1 VLEHTGI
8 APALIYS
15 DHLTLAIMKKVVL
28 NHPSAHGKV
37 TKQKQNSG
45 RFYQWPALCLMVFLA
60 LLANRTKAQ
69 WIQQGPGPSKNGQ
82 VEGITD
88 REIVG
93 AVNCVTPHPTNANVL
108 YVGGVN
114 GGVWRTDNAT
124 AARPVWGFISPEFA
138 SQSIGA
144 LEFDPTDATNLTL
157 VAANGRTS
165 SFNSIGSG
173 NRGIYRTTT
182 GTGPWTNI
190 DVGGTFANRDITGIA
205 ARGATIVLSSTSGGI
220 WRTTNTGGVWTQLST
235 VAASGLPAGGSFDL
249 VGDPLDNTIL
259 YAHAGTGANAGIYK
273 STNTGESWTRVS
285 NAAMNTDIA
294 AAGNV
299 ELAVGRSNNVYAAI
313 VQGGRLSDVYRSG
326 DGGGAGGWTSLDI
339 PTTTETGTVFGIHV
353 GGQGNNHLSLAAD
366 PVNANVVY
374 IGGDRQPWA
383 SEPNTLGTF
392 FPNASGANDFSGRLF
407 RINASLA
414 PGSQFAAITHVGT
427 AGNSAPHADSRDM
440 DFDANGDMIEGDD
453 GGVYKQ
459 SSPADATG
467 NWTSLVGNLNVTE
480 IHSIDWDANANI
492 IISGA
497 QDNGIPQQEFPGN
510 SRWSSVSTGDGGD
523 VSVDDISSAIT
534 SVRYSSAQ
542 NLSNFRRRVYT
553 PGNTFVSQTFP
564 ALTDIATGMPIANG
578 FSFVTPVKLNSQNGA
593 RMLIAANGA
602 LFESA
607 DGGSTASNIG
617 AFTVNNFGQDA
628 LAYGAVGNAN
638 IIYAGV
644 GATVRIRTAAAPA
657 AFTTSATYTGG
668 QVQGIAMDPDDAQSA
683 YVIDN
688 TRVFETSNSGGA
700 WTERTGNLGT
710 FNPGTLR
717 SIAYIPT
724 STDDILAVGTDLGVF
739 IAPGPAFN
747 VWARLGTNFP
757 NVGVYDL
764 EYDRKDSLLVAGTM
778 GRGAWTISF
787 AERGTVDVAL
797 VLDYSGSMLSPACPT
812 CAPKVDVL
820 KDAVE
825 IFMRLW
831 KELAVA
837 NDRIGAVYFR
847 TNVNQ
852 YEEGGTMLL
861 PVIDKTDAVI
871 NDVRAQTASN
881 LTALGGGLQSAINQL
896 TTVARPRNI
905 ILFTDG
911 MQNVNPGVV
920 YPSLNI
926 QNGVYSS
933 NSNISATTPA
943 TVLNPALGIKINT
956 IGVGA
961 TSAFESQLADIA
973 TGTNGITKITT
984 APDEAL
990 RRFFVEELVDVLRNY
1005 SPQLVDYRKGATAAG
1020 TATASFSPAVATEN
1034 FSINRTPKKVILK
1047 VSYQR
1052 GDDMSISIYKGST
1065 DVTRLA
1071 SIVNGSF
1078 YKIFT
1083 FPFARL
1089 ALFQGPAYD
1098 GPWQVRMNSGK
1109 KPMNYEI
1116 AAIADEASLK
1126 YNLSLGNGPHKTGQ
1140 PIRIKA
1146 QTLVDGMP
1154 VTDDVSITATVERPV
1169 QGMGTLLS
1177 KAAMPSAA
1185 GTVFEPNL
1193 SLGAQKFALLTKGN
1207 QAFVNSL
1214 RPSASNMPLAVTDDH
1229 AFQGDFTNTTVPGTY
1244 TVTYTIKGKHP
1255 YTGDFERV
1263 EQRAVVLRFTD
1274 FNLNASAVRVTR
1286 NRAKEGTLY
1295 TWSFTPKDKYGNYLG
1310 PDYGSLLQVASPDG
1324 SIQNVKDLGNG
1335 SYEIQILATGS
1346 NRPRLRLGLYDENW
1360 FDGMI
1365 PNASG
1370 GKRFSLSLHGG
1381 AAIPTGNFAN
1391 AYTASVFGK
1400 LDVEYRLPSGFSL
1413 QATGGLYHFN
1423 KGLNVGFGCLQVKK
1437 YWPING
1443 NSNFFAEAGPGL
1455 FFFPAKQYAGVDAG
1469 LGVDFKLGSK
1479 HRLSLGANYI
1489 GLVNHPLNYKWLAA
1503 GLGLHIGF

>member
-1 VLEHTGI
+1 
-8 APALIYS
+8 
-15 DHLTLAIMKKVVL
+15 MKKVIV
-28 NHPSAHGKV
+28 NHQPAYDRETKQPVNKSLLYQWVTLCLIVIGTVMAHG
-37 TKQKQNSG
+37 
-45 RFYQWPALCLMVFLA
+45 A
-60 LLANRTKAQ
+60 KAQ

-88 REIVG
+88 LEIVG
-93 AVNCVTPHPTNANVL
+93 AVNCVTPHPTNADIL
-108 YVGGVN
+108 YIGGVN

-124 AARPVWGFISPEFA
+124 ATRPVWGFISPEFT
-138 SQSIGA
+138 SQAIGA
-144 LEFDPTDATNLTL
+144 LEFDPTDAANLTL

-165 SFNSIGSG
+165 SFAGIGSG
-173 NRGIYRTTT
+173 NRGVYRTTT

-190 DVGGTFANRDITGIA
+190 DVAGTFTNRNITGIA
-205 ARGATIVLSSTSGGI
+205 PRGAVIVASSTTGGI
-220 WRTTNTGGVWTQLST
+220 WRTTNTGGLWTQLST
-235 VAASGLPAGGSFDL
+235 VAASGLPAGASFDL

-273 STNTGESWTRVS
+273 STNSGESWIRVS
-285 NAAMNTDIA
+285 DATMNADLGI
-294 AAGNV
+294 AGNV
-299 ELAVGRSNNVYAAI
+299 ELAVGRSNNVYVAI
-313 VQGGRLSDVYRSG
+313 VQGGRLSDIYRSG
-326 DGGGAGGWTSLDI
+326 DGGGAGGWTALDI

-353 GGQGNNHLSLAAD
+353 GGQGNMHLSLAAD
-366 PVNANVVY
+366 PANANVVY

-383 SEPNTLGTF
+383 SEPNTMGVF
-392 FPNASGANDFSGRLF
+392 WPNASGANDFSGRLF
-407 RINASLA
+407 RINAALA
-414 PGSQFAAITHVGT
+414 PGSQFAAITHAGT
-427 AGNSAPHADSRDM
+427 AGGSAPHADSRDM

-467 NWTSLVGNLNVTE
+467 NWTALVGNLNVTE
-480 IHSIDWDANANI
+480 LHSIDWDANANI
-492 IISGA
+492 IVSGA

-510 SRWSSVSTGDGGD
+510 SRWASVSTGDGGD
-523 VSVDDISSAIT
+523 VSVDDISSAAT

-542 NLSNFRRRVYT
+542 NLSGFGRRVYS

-564 ALTDIATGMPIANG
+564 ALTDIATGLRIANG
-578 FSFVTPVKLNSQNGA
+578 FSFVTPIKLNSQNGS
-593 RMLIAANGA
+593 MLIAANGG

-607 DGGSTASNIG
+607 DGGSTVSNIG

-628 LAYGAVGNAN
+628 LAYGAAGNTN
-638 IIYAGV
+638 VIYAGV
-644 GATVRIRTAAAPA
+644 GATVRVRTAAAPA
-657 AFTTSATYTGG
+657 AFTTSATYAGG
-668 QVQGIAMDPDDAQSA
+668 AVQGITLDPDDAQSA

-688 TRVFETSNSGGA
+688 DQVFETTNSGGA
-700 WTERTGNLGT
+700 WADRTGNLGT
-710 FNPGTLR
+710 LNPGPFR

-764 EYDRKDSLLVAGTM
+764 EYDTKDSLLLAGTM

-787 AERGTVDVAL
+787 AERGPVDVAL

-812 CAPKVDVL
+812 CAPKVEVL

-831 KELAVA
+831 KELAVS

-852 YEEGGTMLL
+852 YEEAGTMLL
-861 PVIDKTDAVI
+861 PVIDKTDAII
-871 NDVRAQTASN
+871 NDVRAQAANNATAM
-881 LTALGGGLQSAINQL
+881 GGGLQSAINQL

-911 MQNVNPGVV
+911 MQNINPGVV
-920 YPSLNI
+920 YPALNI
-926 QNGVYSS
+926 QDGVYSF
-933 NSNISATTPA
+933 NSNITATTPV

-973 TGTNGITKITT
+973 AGTNGLTKITT
-984 APDEAL
+984 APDEEL

-1005 SPQLVDYRKGATAAG
+1005 SPQLVDYRKGTTTAG
-1020 TATASFSPAVATEN
+1020 TAIASFSPAVATED

-1052 GDDMSISIYKGST
+1052 GNDMSVSIYKGST

-1083 FPFARL
+1083 FPMARL

-1109 KPMNYEI
+1109 KPVAYEI
-1116 AAIADEASLK
+1116 AAIADESTLK
-1126 YNLSLGNGPHKTGQ
+1126 YNLSLGNGPHKVGQ
-1140 PIRIKA
+1140 PIHIKA
-1146 QTLVDGMP
+1146 KTLIDGSP
-1154 VTDDVSITATVERPV
+1154 VTDDVTITATIDRPV

-1177 KAAMPSAA
+1177 KASMPSAA
-1185 GTVFEPNL
+1185 GAVLEPNL

-1214 RPSASNMPLAVTDDH
+1214 RPSASSMPLTVGDDH
-1229 AFQGDFTNTTVPGTY
+1229 SFQGDFTNTTVPGTY
-1244 TVTYTIKGKHP
+1244 TVTYRIKGKHP
-1255 YTGDFERV
+1255 STGNFERI

-1274 FNLNASAVRVTR
+1274 FSLNASAVKITR
-1286 NRAKEGTLY
+1286 NRGNSGFVY
-1295 TWSFTPKDKYGNYLG
+1295 TWTFTPKDKYGNYLG

-1324 SIQNVKDLGNG
+1324 KIQQVKDLGNG
-1335 SYEIQILATGS
+1335 SYEIQILATGTS
-1346 NRPRLRLGLYDENW
+1346 RPRLQLGLYDENW
-1360 FDGMI
+1360 FNGVI
-1365 PNASG
+1365 PAASDN
-1370 GKRFSLSLHGG
+1370 KRFSLSLHTG

-1391 AYTASVFGK
+1391 AYTTSIFGK
-1400 LDVEYRLPSGFSL
+1400 LDLEYRLRTDLSI
-1413 QATGGLYHFN
+1413 QAIGGLYHFN
-1423 KGLNVGFGCLQVKK
+1423 KGLNVGFGALQLKK
-1437 YWPING
+1437 YFPISSS
-1443 NSNFFAEAGPGL
+1443 SNFFAAAGSGL

-1469 LGVDFKLGSK
+1469 VGVDFKLGSK
-1479 HRLSLGANYI
+1479 HRLSIGGNYVS
-1489 GLVNHPLNYKWLAA
+1489 LFNHPLQYKWLGA
-1503 GLGLHIGF
+1503 GVGLHIGF